1 MALVLFLLFTL
12 VPLVELA
19 LLIWIGVYTVWW
31 LPIALV
37 ILTGLAGAALARQ
50 QGWQTGAR
58 VRGELRSGRIPA
70 EAMIDGLLIV
80 VAAVLLI
87 APGVLTDV
95 VGLALL
101 LPPVR
106 RVMKRSL
113 ILWLRRQIE
122 LKTVQFRTTIRPDD
136 LDQSTSPK
144 RHDEIIEAKVI
155 TSRVEEVK

>member
-1 MALVLFLLFTL
+1 MGFVLFLLFTL

-19 LLIWIGVYTVWW
+19 LLVWIGVNTVWW
-31 LPIALV
+31 VPIGLV
-37 ILTGLAGAALARQ
+37 ILTGIAGAALARQ
-50 QGWQTGAR
+50 QGWQIGSR

-70 EAMIDGLLIV
+70 DAMIDGLLIA
-80 VAAVLLI
+80 VAAVFLI

-106 RVMKRSL
+106 GMVKRSV
-113 ILWLRRQIE
+113 ISWLRRQVE
-122 LKTVQFRTTIRPDD
+122 LKTAEFRTTIRPDD
-136 LDQSTSPK
+136 LDHPVPP

-155 TSRVEEVK
+155 ASRVEDAK